1 MAGNKFATMLHR
13 NTNNMVVILV
23 YALLEWVLIVLLLFN
38 SLFSYL
44 ITKFAESV
52 GLKPPCFWCSRVD
65 HVLQPGKSTNLH
77 KGLLCGTHAAEISKL
92 GYCSNH
98 RRLAETESMCVD
110 CLASMPNHH
119 ENSFGMRHKISFVSW
134 ESHENGESKNI
145 KKCSCCNESLSNQIY
160 PPYLLMN
167 PSWGDENFTSKGS
180 RIVESLDD
188 DKEGDREKNGEDHD
202 HEDEGIRDE
211 HQTFSDIES
220 FILREVAEDRSSSFS
235 NLHSDGKDAEKE
247 DKEDDLIIT
256 ELDPSGADNFIH
268 QFADTSITQASL
280 LEDRSLELMNMYFE
294 DYVACD
300 TRRLIPVKLI
310 DSITSLNFESSC
322 KLDED
327 LGENEQKIHTFDI
340 ESPIEAQLSILEEAS
355 LLTMDNNGE
364 KTSMREIESLANF
377 IVFDFE
383 ELKQNSLLEVQ
394 TQRITSDEAQ
404 TFPNEDNNV
413 DAASE
418 EQDNKQVDLP
428 RSQELVYLYES
439 TQEDGSSSS
448 GDDAEIQNA
457 FGEFIAQNNL
467 SKAENLSNG
476 DNNIDTSMEEPDN
489 IAGVDL
495 SLSQEPVGLC
505 DCTDE
510 DESSTSDDDDDIE
523 VQNAF
528 NEFIAQNNLN
538 NSPILSNGDNNVE
551 SATEKPDYTPQA
563 NLPPSEDMASSCQC
577 IAEDQSSTSEDDT
590 EDPGAFDKFIAHN
603 NLCSPDKTG
612 ATNNEYAEMVERT
625 ISVEEKSYQTSKCSE
640 SYEAEE
646 DKLPET
652 PRFVSGLH
660 KKSVLFEKRESG
672 GEDSLDGSVASEV
685 ECGDLVLTIDRLKTA
700 LKSER
705 IALSATYQEL
715 EEERSA
721 SAIAT
726 NQTMAMI
733 TRLQEEKATMQ
744 MEALQYQRMME
755 EQAEYDQEALQFLNE
770 LMVKR
775 EKEKQELEKE
785 LEEYR
790 QKVMDYESKER
801 LRVLKRMKD
810 GSVRSRDSCSC
821 SCSNVDLADDHEL
834 SIDLNCETRDEDNC
848 CEENSHN
855 STTADTV
862 SNLEDMALDC
872 VNHISVLDNSLAEF
886 EEERA
891 SILDQLKALEE
902 KIISLEDNEEF
913 LDDINLIEHS
923 STYDENG
930 LNEKCNFSSPEDNTY
945 PNGFSDDKHS
955 PKRTMGS
962 LAKSLLPYLDA
973 AEDEAREEEAN
984 AFDTQ
989 LEPESA
995 DMQNS
1000 VPIQE
1005 MDNMKVSIE
1014 EEVDRVYERLQALET
1029 DREFLKHCVGS
1040 MQNGDKGVDLLQE
1053 ILQHLRDLKTVE
1065 HRLKNLGNDP
1075 LE

>member
-23 YALLEWVLIVLLLFN
+23 YAVLEWVLIVLLLFN

-44 ITKFAESV
+44 ITKLAES
-52 GLKPPCFWCSRVD
+52 
-65 HVLQPGKSTNLH
+65 PGKSTNLY
-77 KGLLCGTHAAEISKL
+77 KDLLCETHGRVMK
-92 GYCSNH
+92 
-98 RRLAETESMCVD
+98 MV
-110 CLASMPNHH
+110 
-119 ENSFGMRHKISFVSW
+119 
-134 ESHENGESKNI
+134 SKNTE
-145 KKCSCCNESLSNQIY
+145 KCSCCNESLSNQIY

-180 RIVESLDD
+180 RIVESIDD
-188 DKEGDREKNGEDHD
+188 EKEGDREKNGENHD

-256 ELDPSGADNFIH
+256 KLDPSGADNFIH
-268 QFADTSITQASL
+268 QLADTSITRASL
-280 LEDRSLELMNMYFE
+280 LEDRSHELMNMYFE

-300 TRRLIPVKLI
+300 TCRLIPVKLI

-322 KLDED
+322 KLEED
-327 LGENEQKIHTFDI
+327 LGENEQKIQTFAT

-355 LLTMDNNGE
+355 LLTMDNNAK

-383 ELKQNSLLEVQ
+383 ELKQNSLLVRCRHKGLLLKKLKLCRTKTTML
-394 TQRITSDEAQ
+394 TQPQKNKIINKSICLDLKSRC
-404 TFPNEDNNV
+404 TFMKAHKKMDLHQVNNLSESESLSNDDNNV
-413 DAASE
+413 DT
-418 EQDNKQVDLP
+418 
-428 RSQELVYLYES
+428 S
-439 TQEDGSSSS
+439 T
-448 GDDAEIQNA
+448 
-457 FGEFIAQNNL
+457 
-467 SKAENLSNG
+467 
-476 DNNIDTSMEEPDN
+476 EEPN
-489 IAGVDL
+489 NTAGVDL

-551 SATEKPDYTPQA
+551 SATEKPDYTP
-563 NLPPSEDMASSCQC
+563 
-577 IAEDQSSTSEDDT
+577 
-590 EDPGAFDKFIAHN
+590 
-603 NLCSPDKTG
+603 
-612 ATNNEYAEMVERT
+612 
-625 ISVEEKSYQTSKCSE
+625 
-640 SYEAEE
+640 
-646 DKLPET
+646 
-652 PRFVSGLH
+652 
-660 KKSVLFEKRESG
+660 
-672 GEDSLDGSVASEV
+672 
-685 ECGDLVLTIDRLKTA
+685 
-700 LKSER
+700 
-705 IALSATYQEL
+705 QEL

-810 GSVRSRDSCSC
+810 GTVRSRDSCSC

-834 SIDLNCETRDEDNC
+834 SIDLNCETRDGDNC
-848 CEENSHN
+848 YEENSHN
-855 STTADTV
+855 NTTADTV

-902 KIISLEDNEEF
+902 NIICLVDNEEF

-930 LNEKCNFSSPEDNTY
+930 LNEKCNFSSPEDNMY

-955 PKRTMGS
+955 PKGTMGS
-962 LAKSLLPYLDA
+962 LAKRLLPYLDA

-1005 MDNMKVSIE
+1005 MDSMKVSIE

-1065 HRLKNLGNDP
+1065 HRLKNLGLQQHMVGDKSKWWRAC
-1075 LE
+1075 